1 MRQVSARPHRGLSL
15 FMSILSVSV
24 IEILTFLEF
33 GRSVFFFGGW
43 AILFSLLTIWELSS
57 EIKRSVKTPVKP
69 ETPDLKIQQKPLIV
83 VELDASGQPK
93 PSDQPTPPKENQLH
107 RLKRWI
113 LRLKTLDDCILVV
126 FFGVFTATNLILC
139 LLAGLLK
146 WT

>member
-1 MRQVSARPHRGLSL
+1 MRQASARPHRGFSL
-15 FMSILSVSV
+15 FMSILSVSA

-43 AILFSLLTIWELSS
+43 AILFSVLTIWELSS
-57 EIKRSVKTPVKP
+57 EIKRSVKVPIKP
-69 ETPDLKIQQKPLIV
+69 EELSLKIQQKPLIV
-83 VELDASGQPK
+83 MELDATGQPK
-93 PSDQPTPPKENQLH
+93 LTDPQTLPKENQPH

-113 LRLKTLDDCILVV
+113 QRLKTLDDCVLVV
-126 FFGVFTATNLILC
+126 FFTVLTAANLILC